1 MIPIIMNSIYIPLI
15 NVNFSEEKIQKI
27 FEELQIGVVS
37 RVDFVAIEGNSR
49 MKKAFVHLSKC
60 YDTQLSFE
68 IKLKFDE
75 DLAFRL
81 YPDMDSRVYWILL
94 KNKYPIPETTLNV
107 HQLAENHRILEE
119 LVLKQNDELR
129 ESRDLQ
135 AEQIDRLQQ
144 SVWQLLGYADM
155 SDVQPAVF
163 RDILF
168 DAVAKKDRDAYREEF
183 EIDIM
188 MKGHEYRFD
197 GAQYGEYL
205 LSNSEKKLENRLK
218 KINNHSNEE

>member
-1 MIPIIMNSIYIPLI
+1 MIPIIMTSIYIPLI
-15 NVNFSEEKIQKI
+15 NVNFGEEKIQKI
-27 FEELQIGVVS
+27 FEEHQIGLVS

-94 KNKYPIPETTLNV
+94 KNKCPIPETTLNV

-119 LVLKQNDELR
+119 LVMKQIDELR

-163 RDILF
+163 DN
-168 DAVAKKDRDAYREEF
+168 DAVAKKDREYREEF

-218 KINNHSNEE
+218 KINNHSNEEDEEM